1 MWEELHYYWHKINN
15 LWKWEPRPD
24 QLLQQ
29 IKTVLCCQK
38 EDWSLAGS
46 GDKAKLHM
54 WHDNRKRPKAS
65 VPMCLRNNP
74 VFSCQRDQWAFWT
87 EHPPFPKR
95 HLGLF
100 WIMGLLRCKALYSR
114 DFRHTSGTCISILWC
129 TGRAVTQWACLWLS
143 SPFPLPHPSLLL
155 SRAFL
160 FRLTSL
166 LLWQSPIKLSSRAG
180 WKAVFPVPWEC
191 RVLNIYVYYIYKT
204 WFWSKLNR
212 NFSQFFF
219 FKESNFQEA
228 RSSPDPAAASQWNA
242 PQSPPVLSGSCRI
255 PASLALGQIHQVH
268 LLWGQRLIH
277 TMFLL
282 SWKRSA
288 RRTGGFPQALFLGH
302 GESQL
307 CSAQFQQNKP
317 GIRNNVPWEHFWPV
331 QFSGINHQKR
341 NLLAEGAFSLLGYL
355 IHLHRDLPHMSV
367 QSQWPVLI

>member
-114 DFRHTSGTCISILWC
+114 DFHHTSGTCISILWC

-219 FKESNFQEA
+219 FLKRAISRKPEAPQTLLQPPSEMHLKAHQFCQAAAEFQHPWPWGKSTRCICSEA
-228 RSSPDPAAASQWNA
+228 RDSYTPCF
-242 PQSPPVLSGSCRI
+242 SC
-255 PASLALGQIHQVH
+255 
-268 LLWGQRLIH
+268 
-277 TMFLL
+277 
-282 SWKRSA
+282 
-288 RRTGGFPQALFLGH
+288 
-302 GESQL
+302 
-307 CSAQFQQNKP
+307 P
-317 GIRNNVPWEHFWPV
+317 G
-331 QFSGINHQKR
+331 
-341 NLLAEGAFSLLGYL
+341 
-355 IHLHRDLPHMSV
+355 RDLPEGQVGFLKLSSSGMGKVNCAQHSSSKI
-367 QSQWPVLI
+367 SQA